1 MTSTRSA
8 RLLLTCGTG
17 LLAVFACHHVQAAPS
32 WDGVQDRDLSGWEV
46 HLSPYTYH
54 LSQDPK
60 HTDVYLAGLAK
71 VNERGWLAGGAVFQ
85 NSFGQP
91 CVYFFGGRKY
101 VEPWGWERIY
111 WSWTAGILY
120 GYKPPYEN
128 KVPFNSNGF
137 SPAIIPTLGYQFTPT
152 VSGEIAMLGTAGI
165 MFNIAF
171 QFK

>member
-1 MTSTRSA
+1 MR
-8 RLLLTCGTG
+8 
-17 LLAVFACHHVQAAPS
+17 V
-32 WDGVQDRDLSGWEV
+32 
-46 HLSPYTYH
+46 
-54 LSQDPK
+54 
-60 HTDVYLAGLAK
+60 
-71 VNERGWLAGGAVFQ
+71 
-85 NSFGQP
+85 
-91 CVYFFGGRKY
+91 
-101 VEPWGWERIY
+101 RIY